1 MNDDKKSC
9 LSPDLPGRKEKNK
22 KEKNKGEDKDF
33 PKRFIFSENCIMI
46 TKTNSRL
53 GNKRVLIQAYKPPTN
68 TLTLAN

>member
-33 PKRFIFSENCIMI
+33 SQEIYI
-46 TKTNSRL
+46 
-53 GNKRVLIQAYKPPTN
+53 
-68 TLTLAN
+68 